1 MLLHLSCIVTACPQ
15 SSPTPAYTLLRG
27 TYKMK
32 HHHFC
37 ISGRLMKH
45 RLSDSLIELRC
56 WGDLVLGV
64 RRPVAQD
71 RAVDDLGV
79 GAVFAVPAVATT
91 YPRQLIGH
99 RGEQVV

>member
-1 MLLHLSCIVTACPQ
+1 MSPILPNSCLHPFTGYLQDETSPLLHEW
-15 SSPTPAYTLLRG
+15 
-27 TYKMK
+27 
-32 HHHFC
+32 
-37 ISGRLMKH
+37 KH

-99 RGEQVV
+99 GGEQVV